1 MRGLPT
7 LCWNALN
14 QREST
19 TGILQQQTCKLRRCR
34 HIILF
39 DHLSSVPEL
48 ETSRPLPATDISD
61 SKSVKDLQ
69 EMWINAYFVSKLRNQ
84 SVTISEVIDYRITIK
99 SFFKSSE
106 WKKRKSSVTIEGTSH
121 MHAVGVK
128 SQDKMDRRMLP
139 SALVISVAQDF
150 VLGSSKSSPS

>member
-1 MRGLPT
+1 LPT
-7 LCWNALN
+7 LRWNALN

-84 SVTISEVIDYRITIK
+84 SVTISEVIDYRITIN
-99 SFFKSSE
+99 SLFLSLPNE
-106 WKKRKSSVTIEGTSH
+106 KKRKSSVTIEGTSH